1 MKNVYITKTGHFL
14 PNEPVSNDEMEKRL
28 GMIDDQPSRAR
39 RIVLRNNGIKERYY
53 AVDTHGNITH
63 NNAQITRETI
73 KNLCDS
79 DFSENEIE
87 LLSCGTSTPDNLLP
101 SHASMV
107 HGLLDTKDSI
117 ELNTASGVCCSGM
130 SALKYGFLS
139 VKSDSTKNAIC
150 TGTERVSTWMQ
161 SRKFDKEVENLKS
174 LEEQPIIGFKKD
186 FLRWMLS
193 DGGGAFLLEDQPR
206 GENSLRIDWMQ
217 AYSFAHELEACMYA
231 GGDKNEDGSL
241 KPWSEYEPAEWLSES
256 VFSLKQD
263 VKILD
268 KHVVPKAV
276 SSMKDAFQKNNLKEE
291 EIDYFL
297 PHISSFYFEE
307 RLSNEMENQG
317 ISIPKNKWFTNLER
331 VGNVGSASIYL
342 MINELKNSG
351 KLKKGDKVVAM
362 VPESGRFSYFHI
374 LFTVC

>member
-53 AVDTHGNITH
+53 AVDREGNITH
-63 NNAQITRETI
+63 NNAQLTKETI
-73 KNLCDS
+73 KNLCNS
-79 DFSENEIE
+79 DFSETEIE

-107 HGLLDTKDSI
+107 HGLLDTGDSI

-139 VKSDSTKNAIC
+139 VRSDNTRNAVC

-193 DGGGAFLLEDQPR
+193 DGGGAFLLESEPK
-206 GENSLRIDWMQ
+206 GENPLRIDWMQ

-231 GGDKNEDGSL
+231 GGDKNDDGTL
-241 KPWSEYEPAEWLSES
+241 KPWSEYEPEQWLSES

-276 SSMKDAFQKNNLKEE
+276 SSMKDAFKKNGLDEE
-291 EIDYFL
+291 KIDYFL

-307 RLSNEMENQG
+307 RLNNEMTSQG
-317 ISIPKNKWFTNLER
+317 ISIPKSKWFTNLER

-342 MINELKNSG
+342 MVDELKNSG
-351 KLKKGDKVVAM
+351 RLKKGDKILAM